1 MKLLGTHTHKH
12 NHKKKPRK
20 KKKRWL
26 KRLQAKK
33 IRKQNIIYSANL
45 EKSQMWLRLSFLA
58 ASERT
63 SMPDTDKITENV
75 SSSERRMMVK
85 MTLELM
91 TQTLHLRNAKTLW
104 KRKLI
109 SNPITLTV
117 SEWPFFLLLSTP
129 HFHGFLPSGQKSTR
143 TTILLPASLPQ
154 PHTCPRPLHTYT
166 HQDFSTT
173 TSTHAALHPSIS
185 GRIQI
190 VPNINS
196 AVPIKTRGSPLRS
209 HVSVQESEGKS
220 PFPLRPAINN
230 SSVSTKESELLCNIY
245 VKRANGKSHKDWD
258 TCVGTGETGKVLMS
272 YLFQCQQH
280 ARMNESWLY
289 ICSGR
294 ISSKKWATN
303 QKYSCDLYDSFVF
316 SSVHKWSKWT
326 AFYVSLF

>member
-1 MKLLGTHTHKH
+1 
-12 NHKKKPRK
+12 
-20 KKKRWL
+20 
-26 KRLQAKK
+26 
-33 IRKQNIIYSANL
+33 
-45 EKSQMWLRLSFLA
+45 
-58 ASERT
+58 
-63 SMPDTDKITENV
+63 
-75 SSSERRMMVK
+75 

-173 TSTHAALHPSIS
+173 TNTHAALHPSIS

-245 VKRANGKSHKDWD
+245 VERANGKSHKD
-258 TCVGTGETGKVLMS
+258 
-272 YLFQCQQH
+272 
-280 ARMNESWLY
+280 
-289 ICSGR
+289 
-294 ISSKKWATN
+294 
-303 QKYSCDLYDSFVF
+303 
-316 SSVHKWSKWT
+316 
-326 AFYVSLF
+326 